1 MLKYGTLED
10 GVIFWIFEL
19 ANYQTCFDILFLYYI
34 YEAKEIH
41 CDYYYVCS
49 HSNLANQKWLSHF
62 GDLRWNDPKSKRVI
76 KW

>member
-10 GVIFWIFEL
+10 AVIFWIFEL

-49 HSNLANQKWLSHF
+49 HFKS
-62 GDLRWNDPKSKRVI
+62 GKSKMIESFWRFEME
-76 KW
+76 WP